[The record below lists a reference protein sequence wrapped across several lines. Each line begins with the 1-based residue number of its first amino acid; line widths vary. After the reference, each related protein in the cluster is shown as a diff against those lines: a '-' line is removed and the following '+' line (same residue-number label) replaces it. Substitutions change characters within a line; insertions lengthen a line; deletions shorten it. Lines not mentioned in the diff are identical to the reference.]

1 MLHVLLLLGV
11 IGFSDGHS
19 DTFVPGSSVLHW
31 DRSECISQ
39 KAASVAIVAYL
50 PIFFFLPIILFH
62 LNGGGACL
70 KLLPHCSLRSK
81 ITVIVSNITCNPGL

>member
-50 PIFFFLPIILFH
+50 PIFFFSSNNPV
-62 LNGGGACL
+62 
-70 KLLPHCSLRSK
+70 SLEWRRSL
-81 ITVIVSNITCNPGL
+81 S